1 MSVRYIFPNHP
12 YVGYSLRDPDW
23 IAENLADGW
32 GISQIAIWRD
42 RKAISNMVLIKHHGE
57 TWHTFDGVDDQW
69 LILTEDGVPFDF
81 FESQLDMELEAQE
94 LANFKAGRLTATHV
108 ASAIQNAGKYRFL
121 K

>member
-23 IAENLADGW
+23 VAEHLASGW
-32 GISQIAIWRD
+32 SISRITIWRD
-42 RKAISNMVLIKHHGE
+42 GVATVDTVHIKGPE
-57 TWHTFDGVDDQW
+57 GSWHMFDRLEDQW

-81 FESQLDMELEAQE
+81 FESQTDMEVAAQE
-94 LANFKAGRLTATHV
+94 LANFRTGRVTAVHAAT
-108 ASAIQNAGKYRFL
+108 AIQNAGKYRFL